1 MKQVIAFLM
10 AVSLSLTLA
19 ACGSTPAQSSSPAVP
34 SSESTSMP
42 ASSEPAAPTP
52 EPTDPERE
60 QAEQNASA
68 LLASITAETA
78 EASGP
83 CGEDVTWYFQDGTLA
98 IKGSGPMEDYFQS
111 EDVQLSRPWDTIPVD
126 QIHSFLVEPGVT
138 SIGNYACFA
147 LTHLEEVF
155 LPDSV
160 FHIGENA
167 FGFCPMLQSIYI
179 PDSVRALNDETFLD
193 SSGLTSVRLP
203 DKLESIGEWCFKGC
217 QSLTDCVLP
226 EHLTTIGLNAFS
238 FCESL
243 SSVSIPKSVTLIDA
257 GAFSACYSLDAFH
270 IDSEN
275 PTYTAIDGIIFSK
288 DGLTLVEWPAGRG
301 GTYTVP
307 DGVTAIGDSAFL
319 NTDGLTSVTLPA
331 SLTSV
336 GSSVFLYCA
345 DLQEIHVPASVNQ
358 NCFIDTSGSPAS
370 IVVY

>member
-1 MKQVIAFLM
+1 
-10 AVSLSLTLA
+10 
-19 ACGSTPAQSSSPAVP
+19 
-34 SSESTSMP
+34 
-42 ASSEPAAPTP
+42 
-52 EPTDPERE
+52 
-60 QAEQNASA
+60 
-68 LLASITAETA
+68 
-78 EASGP
+78 
-83 CGEDVTWYFQDGTLA
+83 
-98 IKGSGPMEDYFQS
+98 ME
-111 EDVQLSRPWDTIPVD
+111 

-167 FGFCPMLQSIYI
+167 FGFCPVLQSIYI
-179 PDSVRALNDETFLD
+179 
-193 SSGLTSVRLP
+193 P

-226 EHLTTIGLNAFS
+226 EYLTTIGLNAFS

-243 SSVSIPKSVTLIDA
+243 SSVFIPKSVTLIDA

-288 DGLTLVEWPAGRG
+288 DGLTLLEWPAGRG
-301 GTYTVP
+301 GSYTVH
-307 DGVTAIGDSAFL
+307 DEVTAIGDSAFL

-331 SLTSV
+331 SLTGV
-336 GSSVFLYCA
+336 GSSVFCIVQICRRFMFLPLSIKIALSTPVAAPLPLLCINSSKSFSDCLYKA
-345 DLQEIHVPASVNQ
+345 GLSF
-358 NCFIDTSGSPAS
+358 FIIKYSFQSNFVS
-370 IVVY
+370 YL